1 MTSKRVEF
9 HEAAALEYQAAYDWY
24 FERSE
29 DAASRFAAEVEIAV
43 GMIGEAPQR
52 WPASTYGTRRVLLRR
67 FPFAVIYRE
76 QPSAIQVLA
85 VAHAHRRPWYWKER
99 V

>member
-9 HEAAALEYQAAYDWY
+9 HEAAVQEYEAAFDWY
-24 FERSE
+24 FERSKE
-29 DAASRFAAEVEIAV
+29 AASRFASEVEMAV
-43 GMIGEAPQR
+43 GIIARAPQR
-52 WPASTYGTRRVLLRR
+52 WPLSVNGTRRFLLWR

-85 VAHAHRRPWYWKER
+85 IAHAHRRPGYWKER
-99 V
+99 L